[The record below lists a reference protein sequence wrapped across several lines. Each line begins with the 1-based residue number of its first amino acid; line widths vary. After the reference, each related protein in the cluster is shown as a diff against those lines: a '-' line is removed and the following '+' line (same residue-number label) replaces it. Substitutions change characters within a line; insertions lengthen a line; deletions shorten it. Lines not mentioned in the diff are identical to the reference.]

1 MTLEERLK
9 RYAEKGELV
18 HLSLAFY
25 DGEYHANLALA
36 SPPQGYAKGVDKD
49 PVKALEKVFEA
60 APVKVRT
67 PKAREPQREVTAAVT
82 DPLPSPTEGA
92 VGARGVTLPTDWT
105 TP

>member
-1 MTLEERLK
+1 MTLEERLR

-67 PKAREPQREVTAAVT
+67 PKAREPQREEVTAAVT
-82 DPLPSPTEGA
+82 DEKLLRDAEGQLGRLPD
-92 VGARGVTLPTDWT
+92 DWT

>member
-1 MTLEERLK
+1 MTLEERLR

-36 SPPQGYAKGVDKD
+36 SPPSGYAKAVDKD
-49 PVKALEKVFEA
+49 PVKALEDVFAA

-67 PKAREPQREVTAAVT
+67 PKAREPTREEVTAAVT
-82 DPLPSPTEGA
+82 DPDLLRDAEGQLGSLPS
-92 VGARGVTLPTDWT
+92 DWT